1 MCMFLAIVV
10 EAEHDTRYPIFRI
23 NSLLSS
29 DVYINGNIGRSR
41 SLCCALSYGT
51 CYLALAL
58 SFFLCSFLSSSLQW
72 TLYHT
77 LVS

>member
-29 DVYINGNIGRSR
+29 DVYIKRKHRQIKEF
-41 SLCCALSYGT
+41 YV
-51 CYLALAL
+51 
-58 SFFLCSFLSSSLQW
+58 
-72 TLYHT
+72 
-77 LVS
+77 VS